1 MQARVNESNEI
12 GGQVIH
18 SNNVVQ
24 LHKFLFYEGSILAE
38 VEIWTA
44 LTTDYISNWNF
55 LENGTF

>member
-38 VEIWTA
+38 VEI
-44 LTTDYISNWNF
+44 
-55 LENGTF
+55 